1 MAPKLR
7 LGSAS
12 NSFTKAEVTAFNRLY
27 LQLLQLPDVRVQMR
41 QPELVNVAR
50 KFQAMADVMHRKDI
64 AQKNGECVSPILDDE
79 HAQQ

>member
-1 MAPKLR
+1 MPPKLR
-7 LGSAS
+7 RGTAS
-12 NSFTKAEVTAFNRLY
+12 NSFTKAEITAFNRLY

-50 KFQAMADVMHRKDI
+50 KFQVMADSIHRKND
-64 AQKNGECVSPILDDE
+64 ARKNGECVSPILDEE